1 MTYPILE
8 KLNSPADLRLL
19 DSHQLEELAAELR
32 RFIQEQTRTKA
43 GHIRSSLG
51 VVELSIALH
60 YHFKTPDDILIWDVG
75 HQAYAHKVLCE
86 RRSIFQSNRQKGGIS
101 GFTKRSESAYDPFG
115 AGHSSTS
122 ISALAGFVKAAQLE
136 ANPRK
141 HVAVIGD
148 GALTGGQ
155 AFEALNYLGD
165 LAADCLVILNDNKGS
180 IDPNVGALQKLNSY
194 QGWAESLGFQYHT
207 CEKGN
212 SIADLL
218 AKLKELNS
226 LSGPLFLH
234 IQTEKGLGYN
244 EVIER
249 RGSPAAPSF
258 QSVFGETILKLL
270 ETDPKLVVLSPAMLS
285 GAQLLEAQ
293 KAFPERVIDVG
304 IAEQNVVTMAAGLA
318 ASGFKPLV
326 HLYSTFAQRAL
337 DQIIHDVALQQLP
350 VVFVFDRAGFV
361 GEDGPTHHG
370 VFDQALLADVPNMR
384 LMAPAGGRALKAML
398 EEAMQA
404 EGPMVIRYPKASFDL
419 QTDSLWQGMQAHWWR
434 QSTQNSAI
442 LSYGSQAT
450 LAQAAAAA
458 KDWSHLHIPQF
469 RPLDQ
474 LHLVELLASYR
485 HLILVDENPAG
496 GSLHRDLLALLQ
508 SGKLKAEYQAVLID
522 KAFSEHAPRAEQ
534 LAVSG
539 FSLEKL
545 LERMFF
551 GE

>member
-1 MTYPILE
+1 MTYPTLE

-19 DSHQLEELAAELR
+19 SSGQLEDLAAELR

-43 GHIRSSLG
+43 GHVRSSLG

-60 YHFKTPDDILIWDVG
+60 YHFNTPDDILIWDVG

-141 HVAVIGD
+141 HIAVIGD

-165 LAADCLVILNDNKGS
+165 MAADCLVILNDNKSS
-180 IDPNVGALQKLNSY
+180 IDPNVGALQKLYSY
-194 QGWAESLGFQYHT
+194 QAWAESLGFQYHT
-207 CEKGN
+207 CEAGN

-218 AKLKELNS
+218 AKLKELNN

-249 RGSPAAPSF
+249 KGSPAAPSY
-258 QSVFGETILKLL
+258 QSVFGETILELL

-350 VVFVFDRAGFV
+350 VVFVLDRAGFV

-370 VFDQALLADVPNMR
+370 VFDQALLADIPNMR
-384 LMAPAGGRALKAML
+384 LMAPAGGKALKAML

-404 EGPMVIRYPKASFDL
+404 EGPIVIRYPKASFDL
-419 QTDSLWQGMQAHWWR
+419 QTDGLWQGMQAHWWR
-434 QSTQNSAI
+434 HSNQTSAI
-442 LSYGSQAT
+442 LSYGSQAA
-450 LAQAAAAA
+450 LAQAAAEA

-474 LHLVELLASYR
+474 THLVELLASYR
-485 HLILVDENPAG
+485 RLILVDENPAG

-508 SGKLKAEYQAVLID
+508 SGKLKAKYQAVLID
-522 KAFSEHAPRAEQ
+522 KPFSEHAPRAEQ
-534 LAVSG
+534 LAASG

-545 LERMFF
+545 LERMV
-551 GE
+551 

>member
-60 YHFKTPDDILIWDVG
+60 YHFNTPEDILIWDVG

-101 GFTKRSESAYDPFG
+101 GFTKRNESAYDPFG

-136 ANPRK
+136 TNPRK
-141 HVAVIGD
+141 HIAVIGD

-165 LAADCLVILNDNKGS
+165 LAADSLVILNDNKGS

-194 QGWAESLGFQYHT
+194 QAWAESLGFQYHT
-207 CEKGN
+207 CQAGN

-234 IQTEKGLGYN
+234 LQTEKGLGYN

-249 RGSPAAPSF
+249 KGSPAAPSF
-258 QSVFGETILKLL
+258 QSVFGETILELL
-270 ETDPKLVVLSPAMLS
+270 ESDPKLVVLSPAMLS

-326 HLYSTFAQRAL
+326 HLYSTFAQRAM

-350 VVFVFDRAGFV
+350 VVFVLDRAGFV

-370 VFDQALLADVPNMR
+370 VFDQALLADIPNMR
-384 LMAPAGGRALKAML
+384 LMAPAGGKALKAML
-398 EEAMQA
+398 GEAMQA
-404 EGPMVIRYPKASFDL
+404 EGPIVIRYPKASFDL
-419 QTDSLWQGMQAHWWR
+419 QTDDLWQGMQAHWWR
-434 QSTQNSAI
+434 QSTQASAI
-442 LSYGSQAT
+442 LSYGSQAA
-450 LAQAAAAA
+450 LAQTAAEA

-474 LHLVELLASYR
+474 PYLIELLANYR
-485 HLILVDENPAG
+485 RLILVDENPAG

-522 KAFSEHAPRAEQ
+522 KPFSEHAPRAEQ
-534 LAVSG
+534 LVASG

-545 LERMFF
+545 LERMV
-551 GE
+551 

>member
-60 YHFKTPDDILIWDVG
+60 YHFNTPEDILIWDVG

-136 ANPRK
+136 GNPRK

-165 LAADCLVILNDNKGS
+165 LGADCLVILNDNKGS

-194 QGWAESLGFQYHT
+194 QAWAESLGFQYHT
-207 CEKGN
+207 CEAGN
-212 SIADLL
+212 SMADLL
-218 AKLKELNS
+218 AKLKELNN

-234 IQTEKGLGYN
+234 VQTEKGLGYN

-249 RGSPAAPSF
+249 KGSPAAPSF
-258 QSVFGETILKLL
+258 QSVFGETIFELL
-270 ETDPKLVVLSPAMLS
+270 ETEPKLVVLSPAMLS

-350 VVFVFDRAGFV
+350 VVFVLDRAGFV

-370 VFDQALLADVPNMR
+370 VFDQALLADIPNMR
-384 LMAPAGGRALKAML
+384 LMAPAGARALKAML
-398 EEAMQA
+398 SEALQA
-404 EGPMVIRYPKASFDL
+404 EGPIVIRYPKASFDL
-419 QTDSLWQGMQAHWWR
+419 QTDDLWQGMQAHWWR
-434 QSTQNSAI
+434 QSAKASAI
-442 LSYGSQAT
+442 LSYGSLAS
-450 LAQAAAAA
+450 LAQKAAET

-474 LHLVELLASYR
+474 PHLVELLAFYQR
-485 HLILVDENPAG
+485 LILVDENPAG

-522 KAFSEHAPRAEQ
+522 KPFSEHAPRVEQ
-534 LAVSG
+534 LAASG
-539 FSLEKL
+539 FSLESLRAKL
-545 LERMFF
+545 F
-551 GE
+551 